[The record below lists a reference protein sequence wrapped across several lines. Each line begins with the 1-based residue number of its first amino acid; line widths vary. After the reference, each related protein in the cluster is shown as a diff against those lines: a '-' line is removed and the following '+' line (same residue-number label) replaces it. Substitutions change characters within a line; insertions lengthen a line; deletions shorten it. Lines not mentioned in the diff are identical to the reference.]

1 MSSATGTPG
10 FFYMPIDGS
19 QQVALEKIVCNIRG
33 ALGDDDRALSAMPTA
48 LRGHEGALAVAAWP
62 RKAVA
67 MAPRKREVISRMLLN
82 ADMAAPRS

>member
-33 ALGDDDRALSAMPTA
+33 ALGDDDRALGAMPTA
-48 LRGHEGALAVAAWP
+48 LRGH
-62 RKAVA
+62 
-67 MAPRKREVISRMLLN
+67 
-82 ADMAAPRS
+82 D